1 MGSGKE
7 RHNEDEILDLRDGE
21 KQDGGGRGQQRL
33 LGKNKHFTK
42 EPILC

>member
-21 KQDGGGRGQQRL
+21 KQDGAGEGT
-33 LGKNKHFTK
+33 TK
-42 EPILC
+42 TPREK